1 MAKEKSLVVNP
12 VFTEPDWFNRY
23 RGIMEEIN
31 RQLETGEMTLDALQA
46 NNEHTNYWGVI
57 PGWMKEMIIR
67 EGALLQVFF
76 GQEFD
81 LMPFVETLRHYGRKR
96 INIWRKLGME
106 PHFLPE
112 VLMSAEAIYPGW
124 KIKPEKWFYQ
134 MSDQGKLFLL
144 QPDGSLVVSNPAYQL
159 GGITV
164 LIDTRCKPAY
174 NNGQQIYAEDKLLG
188 SIIEDLRKQQK
199 IQDYS
204 PRNSRFNISGN
215 ECEVIKSVLAAKIG
229 LKPEQVRLE
238 TEIEANVIPQLYADM
253 PRQKDGTTNTSEWR
267 EEFFESRG
275 YRLHGGLSV
284 SGGLADVRC
293 HGAGSHWSFQGVR
306 FLAVL

>member
-1 MAKEKSLVVNP
+1 MAKEKGLVVNP

-23 RGIMEEIN
+23 CGIMEEIN
-31 RQLETGEMTLDALQA
+31 RQLGTGEMTLDALQA
-46 NNEHTNYWGVI
+46 NNEHTAYWGVI
-57 PGWMKEMIIR
+57 PGWMKDMVIR
-67 EGALLQVFF
+67 EGVLLQAFF

-81 LMPFVETLRHYGRKR
+81 LMPFVETLRRYGRKR
-96 INIWRKLGME
+96 INLWRKLGME

-112 VLMSAEAIYPGW
+112 VLMSEKATYPGW
-124 KIKPEKWFYQ
+124 KIKPESWFYK

-144 QPDGSLVVSNPAYQL
+144 QSDGSLAVSNPAYQL

-174 NNGQQIYAEDKLLG
+174 NNGLQMYADDKLLG

-204 PRNSRFNISGN
+204 ARCSRFNISGN
-215 ECEVIKSVLAAKIG
+215 ECEVIKPVWAAKLG

-238 TEIEANVIPQLYADM
+238 TEIEANVISQLYTDM

-267 EEFFESRG
+267 EEFFESRAH
-275 YRLHGGLSV
+275 RLRGGS
-284 SGGLADVRC
+284 SDCGGLAHVNYR
-293 HGAGSHWSFQGVR
+293 GAGLHWDGRGVR